1 MGGEGGGRKRG
12 GQTPQPPAPLEPL
25 SRARTKNS
33 HRIVLRQQS
42 IIYTSH
48 VTDQRGIYT
57 THHNIRLLSPLSIW
71 MYEINGVTEKK
82 LPRNTKGTLLFLSKK
97 FFPMVIATYIY
108 LELPIPLWPYID
120 IHIQL
125 LLASVSITS
134 STLT

>member
-1 MGGEGGGRKRG
+1 MGAAGIGGEVGPGGGVGGGVGGGGEGGGRGGGGGGEEGGEGRKRG

-57 THHNIRLLSPLSIW
+57 THHNILSLESL
-71 MYEINGVTEKK
+71 E
-82 LPRNTKGTLLFLSKK
+82 
-97 FFPMVIATYIY
+97 Y
-108 LELPIPLWPYID
+108 LD
-120 IHIQL
+120 
-125 LLASVSITS
+125 VSN
-134 STLT
+134 